1 MSYVTLTFYSVMAFS
16 VLCMLLSCAVLL
28 RSRLVSRRASTMPAV
43 TDLLDYAVM
52 ADEHTIV
59 LKSGALMAMYEIG
72 APDMSAMSEN
82 QVAAIYANAQKA
94 LLKLSENCA
103 IHVDVVRNKDYSYV
117 PEVESDLGTVK
128 HLEQLRREI
137 FARDGS
143 YRTRRVLTITWIG
156 AAAATARL
164 DRYVSH
170 DFTADAFDCDAL
182 QELATFRSLCS
193 AAVDTLEAH
202 FTVRPLGI
210 SNGHS
215 GPALSAAELERIR
228 ADEQCLGLAPTADA
242 SAGMAA
248 ETGAAHAGIGG
259 ASGARGASCA
269 SGVSCA
275 SGAGGAWHEGLS
287 FIHQCLTA
295 CERRIAVPR
304 PGSWLDHSLGT
315 CDLITGH
322 TLKADRK
329 LISVLAVEGLP
340 SFSHEGMVNALAGVP
355 FSCRISTRFVFFD
368 KLRSKT
374 LLSRYRA
381 HWSQRS
387 KSLAAQLFNLENA
400 RVNQNALDQ
409 MKEIDEAARALDNDE
424 VVYGAYTATIILA
437 DEHYER
443 LSAKTRMVIRAVEK
457 AGLSVRVETIN
468 ATDAF
473 LGSLPGH
480 FFENLRRPTVSQDVL
495 LDLIPLSEPVAGE
508 SFCPSPLLGS
518 TRSPLMQVRTA
529 GQGRYL
535 LNLHDSDLANTLVL
549 GPTGAGKSVL
559 LGSLMMNLSRYKDM
573 RIFAF
578 DKGCSF
584 YALSRALNGTHI
596 TFDNSRAMLC
606 PLHDLDS
613 ELDYDYALSFL
624 ELLFRLNG
632 LTIGPAERS
641 ELTDC
646 LHILGGREP
655 SQRTLSDLHLALFSR
670 HLKEALAPYSRVS
683 SEHCILDGDSS
694 FAMNSGLTVFE
705 CADIFSASPSF
716 ALPVL
721 RHVFRIIEKQFD
733 GRPAAI
739 VIDEAWLMLKDE
751 VFASELIKWF
761 KTLRK
766 FNAFVILATQS
777 ITDLQSSPHFNNL
790 LECARTRF
798 YLPNYDAGTDAVR
811 GTYQTMGLSD
821 AEISSIAQARPKQ
834 DYYFV
839 KNDQRIMVSLP
850 MSAPELALLSVAG
863 DHRIS
868 EVNELYSRFGSS
880 FYEHL
885 PAATA
890 TAASTAPA
898 ADAAAANAAAAVAG
912 VPDAAA
918 AADASSQEQVQTQQL
933 KLAPAHY
940 LDGSAQSAVRAANA
954 RPSAAEPDRSAS
966 DPELRRSPA

>member
-52 ADEHTIV
+52 ADEHIIV

-103 IHVDVVRNKDYSYV
+103 IHVDVVRNKDYSYL

-182 QELATFRSLCS
+182 QELATFRSLCA

-210 SNGHS
+210 SQEHS
-215 GPALSAAELERIR
+215 GPALSAAELERMR
-228 ADEQCLGLAPTADA
+228 ADEQCLGLAPAAGMAAGTD
-242 SAGMAA
+242 AGMAA
-248 ETGAAHAGIGG
+248 EAGTAHACAGCT
-259 ASGARGASCA
+259 SGASC
-269 SGVSCA
+269 
-275 SGAGGAWHEGLS
+275 AGGAWHEGLS

-304 PGSWLDHSLGT
+304 PGSWLDQSLGT

-437 DEHYER
+437 DERYER

-559 LGSLMMNLSRYKDM
+559 LGALMLNLSRYKDM

-721 RHVFRIIEKQFD
+721 RHVFRMIEKQFD

-739 VIDEAWLMLKDE
+739 VVDEAWLMLRDE

-863 DHRIS
+863 DHRVP
-868 EVNELYSRFGSS
+868 EVDELYSRFGSS

-890 TAASTAPA
+890 TAAGATLAAPVA
-898 ADAAAANAAAAVAG
+898 ASNAATAAAAVPAG
-912 VPDAAA
+912 AAE
-918 AADASSQEQVQTQQL
+918 ADARSQEPGQTQML

-940 LDGSAQSAVRAANA
+940 LDGASQSAVSEANA
-954 RPSAAEPDRSAS
+954 RPAAAELDRSGS
-966 DPELRRSPA
+966 DPQLRRSPA